1 MLLKGSPTKKA
12 LQNNHFYDLRTIK
25 KPIRTLQSI
34 EFKKALQQIFLKILE
49 LYSNHKT
56 IDIRLQHNF
65 HIIRK
70 AWLLYSTQY
79 FPDNI
84 WKSASNSVGNS
95 NINQYSTKTY
105 GCSFYNR
112 ATILFTQCLQYTMH
126 PLYSSILWFIQIF
139 IPVTSYAAN

>member
-1 MLLKGSPTKKA
+1 MVLKGSPTKKA
-12 LQNNHFYDLRTIK
+12 LQNNHFYDPRTIK

-84 WKSASNSVGNS
+84 WKSALETLTLTNTLQKHMAAPSTTERLF
-95 NINQYSTKTY
+95 YSHNV
-105 GCSFYNR
+105 YNTR
-112 ATILFTQCLQYTMH
+112 CI
-126 PLYSSILWFIQIF
+126 PSILVSSGLYKYLFL
-139 IPVTSYAAN
+139 